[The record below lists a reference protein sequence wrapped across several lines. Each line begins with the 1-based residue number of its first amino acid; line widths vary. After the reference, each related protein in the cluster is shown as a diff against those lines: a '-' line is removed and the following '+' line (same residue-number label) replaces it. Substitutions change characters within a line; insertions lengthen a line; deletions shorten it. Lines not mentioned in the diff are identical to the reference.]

1 MWILAGLLANVG
13 IMFVEYINRTQ
24 DGNFFQVLPV
34 TIGPIMIAQFGL
46 WYSWSHAPSMMLA
59 WICFTVGNN
68 TLRIANS
75 YLVGEPFNVFYA
87 AGLSLAIAGACF
99 IKHGASIAQ

>member
-1 MWILAGLLANVG
+1 MWILAGLLANMG

-75 YLVGEPFNVFYA
+75 YLVGEPLNFYHG
-87 AGLSLAIAGACF
+87 AGLCLALAGAMM
-99 IKHGASIAQ
+99 IKQGNSHG